1 MTGKT
6 ELKKIIL
13 NLTRAAS
20 AAVVVLGLIIFMSM
34 IIGGN
39 NWDVNPF
46 CKLSLAIPNIL
57 LFPIAL
63 AVFSCYVAINYF
75 VRRKK
80 AGKDN
85 TKEETGIDKKKFLIV
100 SLSLVLIYA
109 LWYFVNIKI
118 SKKTA
123 FFTGWDPSCVQGTAY
138 KLFNGEK
145 IGSESYYST
154 YPNNV
159 PMAWILYRTYDF
171 IKGVKNYPYY
181 PEFFW
186 IQILCVMESLTG
198 IFLGIASYVWTK
210 KVIPVAVSA
219 VLFIALVGI
228 SPWSLIP
235 YTDTFSILFPIMALC
250 FYCIYL
256 EMKKNSK
263 YILLFAA
270 YAFLIAGSLIKITV
284 IIVLISIIISEV
296 FRILFFKEE
305 NRKGIS
311 VVLLPLLLTIPLY
324 FGAKNFMYKDTGAEL
339 TENVAVSWQHYF
351 YMGLIEETT
360 GAYNSGAFSLIGKY
374 QFEPKSE
381 RNKKELELAGEI
393 LKERKVTGSALFYL
407 KKLVMSFN
415 DGTFTW
421 RGEGG
426 MILGEYPEISSPK
439 FTEELKSFLWNG
451 GKHEIVY
458 NTYSQC
464 VWILILLAALSNMAV
479 LSYRTFTEEKVDFKS
494 FSAVLSIVGITL
506 FIMLFE
512 ARARYFYNYIPVFIL
527 LASCFVFKGQ
537 GKKRKLSA
545 KEQSG
550 QSL

>member
-1 MTGKT
+1 MSKKA

-13 NLTRAAS
+13 NLTGGAS
-20 AAVVVLGLIIFMSM
+20 AAVVVLGLIIFLSM

-39 NWDVNPF
+39 NWDVNPY

-63 AVFSCYVAINYF
+63 ILFSLYVALNF
-75 VRRKK
+75 LVTKKK
-80 AGKDN
+80 ADN
-85 TKEETGIDKKKFLIV
+85 TIAETGIDKKKFLIV
-100 SLSLVLIYA
+100 SISLVLIYA

-145 IGSESYYST
+145 IGAESYYST

-159 PMAWILYRTYDF
+159 PMAWILYRTFDF
-171 IKGVKNYPYY
+171 IKGVKSYRYY

-186 IQILCVMESLTG
+186 IQLLCAMESLTG

-210 KVIPVAVSA
+210 KIMPVVFSA
-219 VLFIALVGI
+219 VLFIALAGI

-250 FYCIYL
+250 FYFIYL
-256 EMKKNSK
+256 EMKKNAR

-270 YAFLIAGSLIKITV
+270 YILLVMGSLIKITV
-284 IIVLISIIISEV
+284 IIVLISIIISEL
-296 FRILFFKEE
+296 FRILIFNEE
-305 NRKGIS
+305 NRKRIF
-311 VVLLPLLLTIPLY
+311 VVLLPLFLTIPLY

-374 QFEPKSE
+374 QFEPKAE
-381 RNKKELELAGEI
+381 RNRKELELAGEI
-393 LKERKVTGSALFYL
+393 LKERKFFGSAFFYL
-407 KKLVMSFN
+407 KKLVMSYN

-426 MILGEYPEISSPK
+426 MILGEYPDISSPR
-439 FTEELKSFLWNG
+439 FTEELRSFLWNG
-451 GKHEIVY
+451 GEHELAF

-464 VWILILLAALSNMAV
+464 VWILILLAALANMAAV
-479 LSYRTFTEEKVDFKS
+479 SYRIFTEKKVDFKS
-494 FSAVLSIVGITL
+494 FSAALSIVGITL

-527 LASCFVFKGQ
+527 LASCIVFNACI
-537 GKKRKLSA
+537 KKRKKPS
-545 KEQSG
+545 KEQSA